1 MLSRCNVMSFVVQ
14 SDALCRFISLLLREK
29 LLFLTESSFVC
40 SPFAYWFFLNW
51 NFWRAILRALF
62 AQNNQQI
69 VSFMVRASLAQR
81 PIYWGAKLRAF
92 WQIKPHIELIHSP
105 QCLFSF
111 ILWPMYYVLFVK
123 YVVYI
128 FIHYFQLHFCLIV

>member
-14 SDALCRFISLLLREK
+14 SDAFCRFISLLLREK
-29 LLFLTESSFVC
+29 LFFLTESSLVC
-40 SPFAYWFFLNW
+40 YPFAYWFFLNW
-51 NFWRAILRALF
+51 NFWRAFSRALF

-69 VSFMVRASLAQR
+69 VSFMARASLAQR
-81 PIYWGAKLRAF
+81 PIYWGGKLRTF
-92 WQIKPHIELIHSP
+92 WQIKPHIEWIHSP
-105 QCLFSF
+105 QRLFSF